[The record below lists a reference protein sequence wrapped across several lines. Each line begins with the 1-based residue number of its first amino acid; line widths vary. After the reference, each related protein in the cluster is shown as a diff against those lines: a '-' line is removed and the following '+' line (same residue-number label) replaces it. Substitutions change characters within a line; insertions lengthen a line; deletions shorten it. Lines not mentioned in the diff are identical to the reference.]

1 MNVLVF
7 DIWGQFA
14 HFKKIYATTSAVSY
28 PIPFK
33 TAIYGLIGAII
44 GLEKTENAYLKDFE
58 EGKCNIA
65 LQLLNRVQMQR
76 ININLQ
82 PHYERLKEGGNRKPT
97 AMEFVR
103 EPRYRIYFY
112 HQDKDIY
119 NQLHKHLIAH
129 TAVYTPTLGLASLLA
144 NFNFVGEYPI
154 QAQPEGTTI
163 IHSVISRKH
172 LVRFDAVFENGNEI
186 VEISQYALEMDTD
199 RNVTQRDDI
208 FIDRTTKA
216 IPAVVKQYW
225 QVPIANNL
233 QNIVFL

>member
-28 PIPFK
+28 PVPFK
-33 TAIYGLIGAII
+33 TAIYGLVAAII
-44 GLEKTENAYLKDFE
+44 GLDKTENAYLKDFE
-58 EGKCNIA
+58 EGKCLVA

-82 PHYERLKEGGNRKPT
+82 PHYNRLSEGGNRKPT
-97 AMEFVR
+97 ATEFVR
-103 EPRYRIYFY
+103 NPHYRIYFY
-112 HQDKDIY
+112 HQTPEIY
-119 NQLHKHLIAH
+119 NQLHKHLKAH
-129 TAVYTPTLGLASLLA
+129 TAVYTPTLGLAYLLS
-144 NFNFVGEYPI
+144 NFNFVGEYHI
-154 QAQPEGTTI
+154 QAQTEGKAL
-163 IHSVISRKH
+163 IHSVIPRKQ
-172 LVRFDAVFENGNEI
+172 LVRFDAVFENENEI

-208 FIDRTTKA
+208 FIDRSTKS

-225 QVPIANNL
+225 QVPIENNP